1 MQEMQVQS
9 LLQEDLLEKEIA
21 THFNILAC
29 KTPWTEEPGGL
40 QSRWSQRVTY
50 DLAIEKK
57 QQKNFK
63 LQVQRGSLLIFFLLK

>member
-1 MQEMQVQS
+1 MQVQS

-21 THFNILAC
+21 TRSDIFAC

-40 QSRWSQRVTY
+40 QSTGSQRVTY
-50 DLAIEKK
+50 NLEIEKK